1 MPPRVFYTLILFGLT
16 FATCSIGADT
26 PGAGAAFF
34 ESRIKPILSK
44 HCFQCHSADAKKLK
58 AGLRLDTSEGAL
70 RGGDIGPALEPR
82 KPEHSLLIKAIR
94 YTDSDLQMPPKGKLS
109 NAEITDLEKWIKD
122 GAVYPRGKATPTN
135 EHRADQL
142 DWWSLKP
149 PVKPDVPALD
159 PRDSKWARTPIDA
172 FVVAVLRERKLSPSP
187 EADRRVLLR
196 RLYFDLIGLP
206 PTPKQLQAF
215 VEDRESDAYERV
227 VDQLLATP
235 QYGERWA
242 RHWMDAVHFA
252 ETHGHD
258 QDRIRENAWRYR
270 DYLIQSFNRD
280 TPYAQFVR
288 EQLAADHFYPDRSD
302 LIPALGFVAAG
313 PWDESSLRDIRE
325 DSIDRQIGYYL
336 DRDDMVSTVMSTFV
350 SSTVHC
356 ARCHDHKFD
365 PISQKEYYNLQ
376 AVFAGVGRANREF
389 DSDPQTHQQRQAL
402 TKQLA
407 ALAQPDE
414 RTTQMLLSMEVQQ
427 RVAEW
432 EKHVGRGAVKW
443 AIVTPDSIE
452 SQNGA
457 TLMRLPDN
465 SITSGGTAPEKDTYT
480 FTCTIKEVAITAVRL
495 ELLTDKNLPHNGP
508 GRQGNGNLHLSEF
521 KAFATSLD
529 GSADNPQPKQLD
541 FASASADFDQAG
553 WTIQHALDGNE
564 KTAWGIYPQVGK
576 SHEAIFKLKA
586 PAKFKGGTR
595 LTFKL
600 AQLHGGQHL
609 IGRFRLSVTTA
620 VGPIH
625 INQLP
630 TSITDVLTTPNE
642 KRNDDQ
648 RRLLATYVTRSHL
661 QEQIDK
667 LPTHQHVYA
676 IASTFKP
683 DGGHKPSNGPR
694 LVHVLHRGD
703 IRRPGEVAKPGALDC
718 VQSLPSTFDS
728 AADQSEASR
737 RAALADWIADKKNP
751 LTWRSIVNRVWHHHI
766 GRGIVNTPNDF
777 GRMGGQPT
785 HPQLLDW
792 LAAEFF
798 EQGGSIKKLHR
809 LIVTSS
815 VYRQVSD
822 HRTTAAK
829 SDADNKYLWRMN
841 RRRLDAESLRDA
853 VLQVSG
859 RLDLTMGGPSIRQF
873 ATKAGVH
880 VTPVVEYQPFDWN
893 SPGAGRRSVYRFV
906 FRTLPDPFMDSLDC
920 ADASQ
925 LTPKRNVSVTP
936 LQALA
941 MLNNEFMLFHS
952 ARFAERLKKEEP
964 TVDRR
969 IERAFELVLNRRPTK
984 EEAVLWAK
992 YASKHGIDNFCRMLL
1007 NTNEF
1012 MFID

>member
-1 MPPRVFYTLILFGLT
+1 M
-16 FATCSIGADT
+16 GAKKPDVR
-26 PGAGAAFF
+26 ADFF
-34 ESRIKPILSK
+34 EARIAPILST

-70 RGGDIGPALEPR
+70 RGGDIGPALVQG
-82 KPEHSLLIKAIR
+82 KPERSLLIKAIR

-109 NAEITDLEKWIKD
+109 NAKIADIEKWIKD
-122 GAVYPRGKATPTN
+122 GAIYPRGKTTITD
-135 EHRADQL
+135 EHRAEAL

-149 PVKPDVPALD
+149 LVKPDVPALTPSD
-159 PRDSKWARTPIDA
+159 AKWTRTPIDA
-172 FVVAVLRERKLSPSP
+172 FVVTALRKRKLSPSP

-206 PTPKQLQAF
+206 PTPKQLQTF
-215 VEDRESDAYERV
+215 IQDREPYAYERV
-227 VDQLLATP
+227 VDELLASP
-235 QYGERWA
+235 RYGERWA

-288 EQLAADHFYPDRSD
+288 EQLATDYFYPDRSD

-325 DSIDRQIGYYL
+325 DSIDRKIGYYL
-336 DRDDMVSTVMSTFV
+336 DRDDMVSTVMSTFA

-389 DSDPQTHQQRQAL
+389 DSDPRVYQQRQAL
-402 TKQLA
+402 IKQLA
-407 ALAQPDE
+407 AL
-414 RTTQMLLSMEVQQ
+414 TQREEGRNQLLLSKEVQQ

-443 AIVTPDSIE
+443 TVLTPDSIE

-457 TLMRLPDN
+457 TLKHLPDN
-465 SITSGGTAPEKDTYT
+465 SIASGGNAPEKDTYT
-480 FTCTIKEVAITAVRL
+480 FTSTVKDVKITAIRL
-495 ELLTDKNLPHNGP
+495 DVLTDESLPHNGP

-529 GSADNPQPKQLD
+529 GSTDNPQLKRLD
-541 FASASADFDQAG
+541 IASASADFDQAG
-553 WTIQHALDGNE
+553 WTIQHALDGND

-576 SHEAIFKLKA
+576 SHEAIFKLKT
-586 PAKFKGGTR
+586 PAEFKGDTR

-609 IGRFRLSVTTA
+609 IGRFRLSATTA

-630 TSITDVLTTPNE
+630 TSITGILTTPNE

-661 QEQIDK
+661 QGQFDK

-703 IRRPGEVAKPGALDC
+703 IRRPGEIAKPGALDC
-718 VQSLPSTFDS
+718 VQSLPSPFES
-728 AADQSEASR
+728 VADKNEESR

-751 LTWRSIVNRVWHHHI
+751 LTWRSIVNRVWHHHF

-777 GRMGGQPT
+777 GRMGAQPT

-792 LAAEFF
+792 LATEIL
-798 EQGGSIKKLHR
+798 EQGGSIKRLHR

-822 HRTTAAK
+822 HRSAAAK
-829 SDADNKYLWRMN
+829 TDADNKYLWRMN

-859 RLDLTMGGPSIRQF
+859 RLDLTMGGPSVRQF

-880 VTPVVEYQPFDWN
+880 VTPVVEYQPYDWN
-893 SPGAGRRSVYRFV
+893 SPGAGRRSIYRFV

-920 ADASQ
+920 ANASQ

-964 TVDRR
+964 NADRC
-969 IERAFELVLNRRPTK
+969 IDKAFELVLNRKPTK
-984 EEAVLWAK
+984 EEADAWAK
-992 YASKHGIDNFCRMLL
+992 YANKHGMDNFCRMLL
-1007 NTNEF
+1007 NTNEI
-1012 MFID
+1012 MFVD